1 MQSRLGLGEQLW
13 LRDGAHIA
21 LSRSQMQL
29 GDLPLS
35 CAANPASL
43 MAFTGQFNGRDD
55 EVVRLGQWTVLGR
68 CMRRGARVGALL
80 LLPPHEAV
88 TEVGTNK

>member
-21 LSRSQMQL
+21 LSRSQMRL

-55 EVVRLGQWTVLGR
+55 EVVRLGQRMSR
-68 CMRRGARVGALL
+68 CMRRGARVSALL
-80 LLPPHEAV
+80 VLLSHSGWAGASV
-88 TEVGTNK
+88 RG